1 MGRLRKHNIRIIIN
15 TIRYIMRGGCQWSKR
30 FSAWKTVYD
39 YFLR

>member
-1 MGRLRKHNIRIIIN
+1 M
-15 TIRYIMRGGCQWSKR
+15 RYIMRGGCQWSKR